1 MGGEKR
7 GGEREEG
14 VRRREGEKE
23 EVRERARTRD
33 LDTVDGTVGGHL
45 RKMEERGE
53 EGYRREALGGE
64 GAGSTLVGDERRAWP
79 EMEVIE

>member
-1 MGGEKR
+1 MGDEKR

-23 EVRERARTRD
+23 DGRERARTRD

-53 EGYRREALGGE
+53 
-64 GAGSTLVGDERRAWP
+64 
-79 EMEVIE
+79 